1 MIAGTAGGIAIAPDS
16 AASNMH
22 PNADIAQ
29 PIHALERFVKGAR
42 ASLCVVVA
50 AIKMIK
56 RDSQRK
62 LARVGG
68 IKIQKPLFDPL
79 AHHRQHGIG

>member
-1 MIAGTAGGIAIAPDS
+1 
-16 AASNMH
+16 MH

-68 IKIQKPLFDPL
+68 IKILKAPV
-79 AHHRQHGIG
+79 